1 MMRLARRATLLA
13 LSLLAS
19 ADDGL
24 RRAGVGDV
32 ECPTSRP
39 ASMIPRAFA
48 VVGGALI
55 AVGLAVFAYDV
66 FGFVSHV
73 VLWKEPE
80 RFGIAVGVLLVVAG
94 VLLYRAG
101 RSGRW
106 PMSRSG

>member
-55 AVGLAVFAYDV
+55 AVGSRCSPTTSTGLSVM
-66 FGFVSHV
+66 S
-73 VLWKEPE
+73 PE

-101 RSGRW
+101 RSARW

>member
-1 MMRLARRATLLA
+1 
-13 LSLLAS
+13 
-19 ADDGL
+19 
-24 RRAGVGDV
+24 
-32 ECPTSRP
+32 
-39 ASMIPRAFA
+39 MIPRAFA

-55 AVGLAVFAYDV
+55 AVGLAVFAYNV